1 MEEER
6 TIGCVVVNLLWSVV
20 LCLGEMIQVI
30 FSSLQQCYMPY
41 GYMFSNDTSH
51 ILGESCVYKRRTTS
65 IFEILDLKDD
75 VEVASFVMCEY
86 AAAGEDS
93 IY

>member
-1 MEEER
+1 MEKR
-6 TIGCVVVNLLWSVV
+6 TIGCVVVNLLWSMVLIIGYTLRVV
-20 LCLGEMIQVI
+20 FNLM
-30 FSSLQQCYMPY
+30 QQCYMPY
-41 GYMFSNDTSH
+41 GYMYSNDTSH
-51 ILGESCVYKRRTTS
+51 VLGESCVYKRRTTS

-75 VEVASFVMCEY
+75 VEVATFVMCEY